1 MHARLAN
8 FNIPAVQRVDD
19 RTIEVTANGLP
30 LWHGSQLAIDTTLVS
45 PLTSAGQPRRRGGEY
60 AAAALHTARH
70 TKENIYPELFA
81 SNRCRLV
88 LLGLKVG
95 GRWSMETVEFL
106 RLLAQHNANAV
117 PVAASNRHFT
127 GESLACHPHACCYA
141 CACGIPVVPAGRWGN
156 PRGRGP
162 SSTWA
167 TRPTARRGTHP
178 QLTSGEVRAQFDF
191 GLCSDSSVDFAHVG
205 IGQYKNCPPTPKSFC
220 GTRCGPTA
228 SKRNVRK
235 TKNWELHSG
244 GLALLLH
251 PPEF

>member
-1 MHARLAN
+1 
-8 FNIPAVQRVDD
+8 
-19 RTIEVTANGLP
+19 
-30 LWHGSQLAIDTTLVS
+30 
-45 PLTSAGQPRRRGGEY
+45 
-60 AAAALHTARH
+60 
-70 TKENIYPELFA
+70 
-81 SNRCRLV
+81 
-88 LLGLKVG
+88 
-95 GRWSMETVEFL
+95 METVEFL
-106 RLLAQHNANAV
+106 RLLAQHKANAV
-117 PVAASNRHFT
+117 PAPLRQATVTSLVSRWPAILMHAAM
-127 GESLACHPHACCYA
+127 HARAA

-156 PRGRGP
+156 PRGRGL

-205 IGQYKNCPPTPKSFC
+205 IGHYKNCPPTPKSFC

-228 SKRNVRK
+228 SKRSVRK